1 MQWPPNLEK
10 KKKKRISDVLKTRDS
25 WQANSSISAL

>member
-1 MQWPPNLEK
+1 MQWPPNLE